1 MKSRSLRA
9 AMTPALAG
17 LRHNW
22 PAMAVIQVA
31 AIALVVSYYALP
43 SMQESLKVVALWQ
56 VAGGIWFAAVTDGFA
71 GGILPELAK
80 LITGRLRTFDRPWLL
95 ATLHNTAI
103 YAVVGIEVALF
114 YQLQAKMFGT
124 GHDPATLIIKTL
136 VDTLIFSPFLSI
148 PTAMLFLDLRL
159 KKINLRQIGLRSFYL
174 DHVAPMMLPCWA
186 FWVPVLLAIYAM
198 PTDLQYSLSVLGEG
212 AWSILFVFIS
222 QSEPTSQPESPL
234 P

>member
-1 MKSRSLRA
+1 MKARTLRS

-22 PAMAVIQVA
+22 PAMAVIQIA
-31 AIALVVSYYALP
+31 AIALVVSYYASP

-71 GGILPELAK
+71 GGILPEIAK
-80 LITGRLRTFDRPWLL
+80 LVTGRLCTIDRSWLI

-114 YQLQAKMFGT
+114 YQLQAQMFGT
-124 GHDPATLIIKTL
+124 GRDPGTLIIKTL

-159 KKINLRQIGLRSFYL
+159 KKINLRKIGLRAFYV

-222 QSEPTSQPESPL
+222 QSEPKPTP
-234 P
+234 

>member
-1 MKSRSLRA
+1 MKARTLRS

-22 PAMAVIQVA
+22 PAMAVIQIA
-31 AIALVVSYYALP
+31 AIALVISYYASP

-56 VAGGIWFAAVTDGFA
+56 VAVGIWFAAVTDGFA
-71 GGILPELAK
+71 GGILPEIAK
-80 LITGRLRTFDRPWLL
+80 LVTGRLRAINRPWLI

-114 YQLQAKMFGT
+114 YQLQAQMFGT
-124 GHDPATLIIKTL
+124 GRDPGTLIIKTL

-159 KKINLRQIGLRSFYL
+159 KKINLRQIGLRAFYV
-174 DHVAPMMLPCWA
+174 DHVVPMMLPCWA

-222 QSEPTSQPESPL
+222 QSEPDPTP
-234 P
+234 